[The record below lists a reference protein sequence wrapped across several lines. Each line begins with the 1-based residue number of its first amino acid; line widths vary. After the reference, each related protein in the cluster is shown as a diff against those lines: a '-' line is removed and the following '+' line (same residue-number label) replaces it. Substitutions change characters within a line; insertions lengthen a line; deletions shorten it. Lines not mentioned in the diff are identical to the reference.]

1 MRTRPSRS
9 RASRKSTPATS
20 WPRPRMRPRRSRTSS
35 RKAPDFDEVK
45 GQIETYVTGKAQ
57 ADYVAKL
64 REGAKVERMDQAAA
78 DPAKADAKPDPAKP
92 ADSKMAPAKK

>member
-1 MRTRPSRS
+1 M
-9 RASRKSTPATS
+9 KSQFG
-20 WPRPRMRPRRSRTSS
+20 WHVIKVEEKRN
-35 RKAPDFDEVK
+35 RKAPDFDQVK
-45 GQIETYVTGKAQ
+45 GQIETLCDPQGP

-78 DPAKADAKPDPAKP
+78 DPAKTDPKPDAAKP